1 MRQMGGQDA
10 SFVYNEAPRMPMHI
24 SGLAIYDPSTANGT
38 VTFKGILDHIR
49 ARMPLVPT
57 YYERMVRVPFDIDH
71 PWWIVDPEF
80 DLEFHVRHIALPHP
94 GDWRQLCIQAARLH
108 ARELDLDRPLWEMY
122 VIEGL
127 NNVEGVPP
135 GSFAVVTKTH
145 HAAIDGVSGVELISI
160 INDLEPDAP
169 EPTGPEPPSPEQV
182 PAPYELMVRAGFNN
196 AMQPQRFA
204 EFMQRAMPPAP
215 AFPTMGQPPAPPA
228 PTPTQAPRTRFS
240 GPVTAHRVV
249 ENRSFDLGEL
259 RRMKSAVDGATINDA
274 VLAIVAGA
282 LRRYLESKSELPTD
296 PLVVMAPISIRSADE
311 KGALGNR
318 VSGMTLPIP
327 TDEADPLERLR
338 TVHTTAQ
345 ASKEMASAIPAKTLT
360 DLNQFIPW
368 AQMGLA
374 ARTAASMRLAERMAP
389 AINTVV
395 TNVPGPQVPLYMAG
409 AKLLKQFG
417 MGPVTDGMGI
427 MHPVV
432 SYNGEIA
439 ISVTACREML
449 PDPAFYAECIQASF
463 DELAEATS
471 AAAPRTSRAPRRR
484 ASS

>member
-1 MRQMGGQDA
+1 
-10 SFVYNEAPRMPMHI
+10 MHI
-24 SGLAIYDPSTANGT
+24 AGLAIYDPSTANGT

-49 ARMPLVPT
+49 GRMPLVPT
-57 YYERMVRVPFDIDH
+57 YYERMVRVPFDYDH
-71 PWWIVDPEF
+71 PWWVVDPEF

-127 NNVEGVPP
+127 NHVEGVPP
-135 GSFAVVTKTH
+135 DSFAVLTKTH
-145 HAAIDGVSGVELISI
+145 HAAIDGVSGVELASI
-160 INDLEPDAP
+160 INDLEPHAVP
-169 EPTGPEPPSPEQV
+169 PTGPEPPAPDRLPS
-182 PAPYELMVRAGFNN
+182 PYELMVRAGINN
-196 AMQPQRFA
+196 TMQTQRFV
-204 EFMQRAMPPAP
+204 EFMQRAMPPMATLP
-215 AFPTMGQPPAPPA
+215 GTGQPQMPQ
-228 PTPTQAPRTRFS
+228 PTPAPRTRFS
-240 GPVTAHRVV
+240 GVVTAHRVV
-249 ENRSFDLGEL
+249 ENRSFDLHEV
-259 RRMKSAVDGATINDA
+259 RRIKSAVNGATINDA

-282 LRRYLESKSELPTD
+282 MRRYLESKNELPTD
-296 PLVVMAPISIRSADE
+296 PLVVMAPISIRAADE

-327 TDEADPLERLR
+327 TNEADPVERLR
-338 TVHTTAQ
+338 IVHTTAQ
-345 ASKEMASAIPAKTLT
+345 ASKEMASAVPAKTLT
-360 DLNQFIPW
+360 DFNQFIPW

-374 ARTAASMRLAERMAP
+374 ARTAASLKLADTMAP

-427 MHPVV
+427 MHPVL

-449 PDPAFYAECIQASF
+449 PDPGFYAECIQASF
-463 DELAEATS
+463 DELAEAT
-471 AAAPRTSRAPRRR
+471 APPSSPSGTTRRTRPS
-484 ASS
+484 